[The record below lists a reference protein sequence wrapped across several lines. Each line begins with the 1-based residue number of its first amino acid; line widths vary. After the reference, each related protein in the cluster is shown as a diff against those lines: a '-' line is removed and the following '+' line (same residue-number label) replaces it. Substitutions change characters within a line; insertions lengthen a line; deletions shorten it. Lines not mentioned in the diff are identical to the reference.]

1 MSRSHPH
8 PRSGAPPQTRAG
20 AGGTLGGVPS
30 PRPFHVLVAG
40 GGPAAAETVFAL
52 REHAGP
58 RVRLT
63 LVAPNLD
70 LAPRTARAAEP
81 FSPVVGRGR
90 SLRALAR
97 QVRACHYAGRV
108 TAVDA
113 ARHDVVLAD
122 HQRLG
127 YDALVL
133 AVGGRPRIAYPTA
146 LTFFGQAGAV
156 ALNRVMDDLESGR
169 TRSLAF
175 VVPPGAGWSV
185 PLYELAI
192 QTGFEVR
199 AAGLDVRLRL
209 ITPERGPLALFG
221 ARGEASVRAL
231 LDEAGVA
238 FRGSTTVVS
247 DAHGQLLDGNGHALP
262 EQRVVALP
270 VLDGPALSGTPHAA
284 GGFLPVD
291 HHGAVRGIFDVF
303 AAGAATTYP
312 FKQADL
318 ACQQAATV
326 AEALAQRA
334 GAYVTPSPWEPV
346 VRAHLL
352 AGRGRSLV
360 LEHRDGDRSR
370 PVATSG
376 CPR

>member
-1 MSRSHPH
+1 
-8 PRSGAPPQTRAG
+8 
-20 AGGTLGGVPS
+20 L
-30 PRPFHVLVAG
+30 HVLVAG

-63 LVAPNLD
+63 LVAPNFD
-70 LAPRTARAAEP
+70 LAPRAARGAEP
-81 FSPVVGRGR
+81 FSPVGGRGR
-90 SLRALAR
+90 PLRALAR
-97 QVRACHYAGRV
+97 QVRAHHYAGRV

-113 ARHDVVLAD
+113 ARHEVALAD
-122 HQRLG
+122 HGRLG

-156 ALNRVMDDLESGR
+156 ALNRVMDDIESGR

-175 VVPPGAGWSV
+175 VVPPGAGWAV

-192 QTGFEVR
+192 QVGIEVR

-209 ITPERGPLALFG
+209 ITPERGPLAIFG

-238 FRGSTTVVS
+238 FRGCTTVVC
-247 DAHGQLLDGNGHALP
+247 DVHGRLLEDDDQALP

-270 VLDGPALSGTPHAA
+270 ALDGPALSGTPQAA

-291 HHGAVRGIFDVF
+291 HHGAVRGAFDVF

-312 FKQADL
+312 LKQADL
-318 ACQQAATV
+318 ACQQASTV

-334 GAYVTPSPWEPV
+334 GAYVTPSPWKPV

-360 LEHRDGDRSR
+360 LEHHGVGR
-370 PVATSG
+370 PLPAATCG